1 VVGPNP
7 KEAKV
12 WGHAQRKV
20 SPRAIDR
27 DYSLSRRKVAFRPA
41 NRTGWPPAIVP
52 LVPRVPAATLADCSD
67 SFIVA
72 AARD

>member
-41 NRTGWPPAIVP
+41 NRTGWPPAIVT
-52 LVPRVPAATLADCSD
+52 LVPRVPAAALANRSD